1 MVHYKLSNAA
11 TNDIIG
17 IYKYGLNQF
26 GERQAKKYI
35 NELELFLN
43 QVISNQNLTRDAS
56 MFARNL
62 KYNIFK
68 KHVIFYHVDDKN
80 SIFVIRIL
88 GSRMN
93 FIEHI

>member
-11 TNDIIG
+11 TSDIIG

-43 QVISNQNLTRDAS
+43 QVISNQNLARNAS
-56 MFARNL
+56 MFARSL